1 MRKYF
6 SKIIALAT
14 LLTVS
19 LQLCAQNESSDSIFL
34 YKTWTQMFDLT
45 PEAVVIEPLVQVNN
59 PYEVE
64 ILTMDPEVNEAIINN
79 FVAATLS
86 DSIWLVSSQYLKR
99 NFKGD
104 AKNLYGFVPLVYNEK
119 VAFAVYGLTSL
130 WDMSVVDFLFGES
143 ESSGASDGKKD
154 YYYIDFLNRKVLR
167 VTPKVL
173 SGLLED
179 YHDLQMRYEGM
190 KDYKKSEIIEEYFL
204 KFIERA
210 SNDIMRPYIL
220 DLVKE

>member
-1 MRKYF
+1 MRRYF
-6 SKIIALAT
+6 SRIIALTA

-19 LQLCAQNESSDSIFL
+19 LQLCAQNESSDSVYL

-119 VAFAVYGLTSL
+119 VAFAVYGH
-130 WDMSVVDFLFGES
+130 MSVVDFLFGES

-190 KDYKKSEIIEEYFL
+190 KDYKKSEIIEDYFL

-210 SNDIMRPYIL
+210 SNDIMRPNIL
-220 DLVKE
+220 DLVN